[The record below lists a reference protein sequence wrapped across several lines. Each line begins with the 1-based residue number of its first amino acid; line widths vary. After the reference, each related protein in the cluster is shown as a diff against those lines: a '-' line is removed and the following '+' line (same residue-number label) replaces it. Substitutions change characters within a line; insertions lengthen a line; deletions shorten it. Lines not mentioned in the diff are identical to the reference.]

1 MMALVVLAAACS
13 LAAPMPLLAQ
23 AQKQPATQ
31 YPDVI
36 FVPTPQEVVEDML
49 RLANVQKGDVL
60 YDLGSGDGRI
70 AITAARKYGIKA
82 TGIDID
88 PERIREANENA
99 KKAGVTSLVQVRQ
112 ENLFPADFRD
122 ATVITLYLLP
132 DLNVKLRPKLWNEL
146 KPGTRIVSHQ
156 FEMGG
161 WKPEKRLESNGRT
174 IYFWT
179 VPAKEKQPKLDEK
192 KEKGTNNAES
202 DASVPVGIARGSD
215 AVQVVLPYVEV
226 ALAGDHRRVFH
237 AQPPGMLFHRA
248 PAGVGVL
255 DVGLGMQLEKLEL
268 LVAQS
273 EELAPAAAL
282 HAEPAAPPEFALA
295 VAGHVDALGAGI
307 GDDPLQPVLVGH
319 QPLPRVPGELGRGQ
333 GLGCG
338 QRAAPDPDPHAQI
351 LEDRPVRPPA
361 AVRMVGDHFLAAGL
375 EDAHARVPVV
385 AVGGD
390 LELQHRIALARIEAV
405 LHGERLRPSLRERL
419 VEPAAARHERVHH
432 PVHPG
437 DNAQV
442 QSTRKNSQ
450 STVTTSV

>member
-1 MMALVVLAAACS
+1 MKILIALAAACS
-13 LAAPMPLLAQ
+13 LAASLPLLAQ

-99 KKAGVTSLVQVRQ
+99 KKAGVTSLVQFRQ
-112 ENLFPADFRD
+112 ENLFTADFRD

-179 VPAKEKQPKLDEK
+179 VPPKDKQPKLDEK
-192 KEKGTNNAES
+192 
-202 DASVPVGIARGSD
+202 
-215 AVQVVLPYVEV
+215 
-226 ALAGDHRRVFH
+226 
-237 AQPPGMLFHRA
+237 
-248 PAGVGVL
+248 
-255 DVGLGMQLEKLEL
+255 
-268 LVAQS
+268 
-273 EELAPAAAL
+273 
-282 HAEPAAPPEFALA
+282 
-295 VAGHVDALGAGI
+295 
-307 GDDPLQPVLVGH
+307 
-319 QPLPRVPGELGRGQ
+319 
-333 GLGCG
+333 
-338 QRAAPDPDPHAQI
+338 
-351 LEDRPVRPPA
+351 
-361 AVRMVGDHFLAAGL
+361 
-375 EDAHARVPVV
+375 
-385 AVGGD
+385 
-390 LELQHRIALARIEAV
+390 
-405 LHGERLRPSLRERL
+405 
-419 VEPAAARHERVHH
+419 
-432 PVHPG
+432 
-437 DNAQV
+437 
-442 QSTRKNSQ
+442 
-450 STVTTSV
+450 